1 MFSLTDTN
9 DSRDNRGGRGSHYF
23 SCFLFPSAH
32 EHSYSSSRFLPV
44 LFSRSICNYQTD
56 SWWDMFFPRDLHFT
70 CIFIDAIKSELLTL
84 TFQSDIVRI
93 WAHTKLSTLL
103 FQSKGLNRLRLA
115 PLATTVYLSHLPSP
129 TPIHQL
135 SSIHLPKCIRN
146 KECFIFSEIGTKI
159 TKIIFSVE
167 IENGNLIYINI
178 KRVSQMDI
186 DYTRC

>member
-56 SWWDMFFPRDLHFT
+56 SWWDMFFLRDLHFT
-70 CIFIDAIKSELLTL
+70 CIFIDVIKSELLTL
-84 TFQSDIVRI
+84 TFQSDIWRI

-103 FQSKGLNRLRLA
+103 FQSEELNRLRLA
-115 PLATTVYLSHLPSP
+115 PLATTVYLSHLPNP
-129 TPIHQL
+129 TPSHQV
-135 SSIHLPKCIRN
+135 SSIRLPKCIRN
-146 KECFIFSEIGTKI
+146 EGCFIFQETGTRI
-159 TKIIFSVE
+159 TKLFSVLKQE
-167 IENGNLIYINI
+167 MVFLFISI
-178 KRVSQMDI
+178 
-186 DYTRC
+186 